1 LSGNDPACVVTP
13 TASNLSVTKALSGES
28 IATDGIAQPGEQ
40 LTYTITVR
48 NEGGS
53 ATTGTI
59 VNETVPAHT
68 TFVGRHVEL
77 RRERTGGDRLRRAR
91 QRAGA
96 GRRESGYRDRD
107 LHGQGRRSA
116 ARPRHVDPQRG
127 RHRRRHAAGC
137 ANLPTAPGCAVVTT
151 VNVRMT
157 KTVAAVVATG
167 AASYQ
172 VNYNIDVVNVGGSAA
187 TYTLTDTLGFPN
199 SGVVF
204 IGNAQVATTG
214 GTLNPALPG
223 GQFAPMNGTIEQL
236 SANGT
241 NLAAGATHTYT
252 VSVRVGVQPGS
263 LVDGACTG
271 AAGHGFYNEASLAG
285 TLSLDSAAC
294 APIDGDVPL
303 IRLVK
308 TVSLARTSTA
318 TTTATSETCSVTGS

>member
-1 LSGNDPACVVTP
+1 M
-13 TASNLSVTKALSGES
+13 KA
-28 IATDGIAQPGEQ
+28 
-40 LTYTITVR
+40 VR
-48 NEGGS
+48 
-53 ATTGTI
+53 
-59 VNETVPAHT
+59 
-68 TFVGRHVEL
+68 R
-77 RRERTGGDRLRRAR
+77 RRAR
-91 QRAGA
+91 SSTKPCLRT
-96 GRRESGYRDRD
+96 
-107 LHGQGRRSA
+107 RRSSAGTWSCA
-116 ARPRHVDPQRG
+116 ANAPAATACDALVNVPAQVGANPGIATVTFTVKVDDPLPDHVTSILNAVAIDDGTPPD
-127 RHRRRHAAGC
+127 C

-204 IGNAQVATTG
+204 VGNAQVATTG

-236 SANGT
+236 SANGV

-263 LVDGACTG
+263 LTDGACTG

-318 TTTATSETCSVTGS
+318 TTTAMSATCSVTGS